1 MANVKPGSKLTI
13 GRFIGRRLM
22 CRSIVGCG
30 VVGAAAAFLL
40 GAALA
45 GGQTSPAPTVSNQ
58 PAAQAAA
65 QGGQKQLMAEDFF
78 KNVQVL
84 KGIPVDQFMG
94 TMGII
99 AASLSVNCTECHVND
114 FAVDTPKKKKA
125 RAMMIMMNNINK
137 ENFGGARNVTCYT
150 CHRSGSTPKA
160 TASLAEQYG
169 SPPDPDP
176 NDVQIIGPPAPNAP
190 SAEQILDRFIQALGG
205 AQKLAGLTSFSAKG
219 TYEGF
224 DTDHEQVPAEVYAK
238 APDQRAVFA
247 HRFNAQNITVYDGR
261 NGWVAMTNTRLPL
274 AELTG
279 GGLDG
284 ARLDAQLDFPTGI
297 KEYAKQWRVGF
308 PPMSID
314 DHDVDIVQ
322 GIAPEGTR
330 VKFFFDKKTGLLL
343 RQVRFASTALG
354 FNPTQVDYSDY
365 RDVAGVKVP
374 YHWTVT
380 WTDGRSDYVMKEI
393 LPNVAIDPAKFS
405 EPVAPAPIQA
415 STQ

>member
-1 MANVKPGSKLTI
+1 MGTVKLGSKQTI
-13 GRFIGRRLM
+13 RHLVGRH
-22 CRSIVGCG
+22 
-30 VVGAAAAFLL
+30 VVGRCVIGITAMSLL

-45 GGQTSPAPTVSNQ
+45 GGQTSPSQTAATQ
-58 PAAQAAA
+58 PAAQTAAPA
-65 QGGQKQLMAEDFF
+65 GQPQKQVMAEDFF

-99 AASLSVNCTECHVND
+99 AASLSVNCTECHVSD
-114 FAVDTPKKKKA
+114 FAVDTAKKKKA
-125 RAMMIMMNNINK
+125 RAMMIMMININK

-176 NDVQIIGPPAPNAP
+176 NDVTIIGPPAPNAP
-190 SAEQILDRFIQALGG
+190 TAEQILDRFVQALGG
-205 AQKLAGLTSFSAKG
+205 AEKLAGLTSFTGKG

-238 APDQRAVFA
+238 APSQRAVIA
-247 HRFNAQNITVYDGR
+247 HRFDAQNITVYNGSD
-261 NGWVAMTNTRLPL
+261 GWVAMTNTRLPL
-274 AELTG
+274 SQFTG

-284 ARLDAQLDFPTGI
+284 ARLDAQMDFPAAI
-297 KEYAKQWRVGF
+297 KQYASQWRVGF

-343 RQVRFASTALG
+343 RQVRFAATALG
-354 FNPTQVDYSDY
+354 FNPTEVDYSDY

-380 WTDGRSDYVMKEI
+380 WTDGRSDYIMKEI
-393 LPNVAIDPAKFS
+393 QPNVPIDPSKFN
-405 EPVAPAPIQA
+405 EPVVPPAPPPKPA
-415 STQ
+415 TP